1 MILRSRD
8 QISEYSA
15 VPRAEYI
22 GFPSAEGR
30 WIWEFTTSGDMNI
43 IPSGDESAQRAT
55 RDDIHVPTSGK
66 FPYPGRRPME
76 ILYPYHSSSS
86 QTAILT
92 FCRKWF
98 FPAESST
105 TVKYRYTI
113 FRPLLSRKYLEVI
126 LSQFQGQFK
135 EKDFF

>member
-1 MILRSRD
+1 
-8 QISEYSA
+8 
-15 VPRAEYI
+15 
-22 GFPSAEGR
+22 
-30 WIWEFTTSGDMNI
+30 MNI

-105 TVKYRYTI
+105 TVKYGYKVFLVSKKNKERKMSVIEVYFI
-113 FRPLLSRKYLEVI
+113 AGFFLNWCNFR
-126 LSQFQGQFK
+126 
-135 EKDFF
+135 